1 MKFFTRVIMVP
12 VVPALFY
19 LTIPQTADAYNLESG
34 SSSLHLI
41 AALLVGG
48 LFAAN
53 HFRDRIKSFYRN
65 LVSRVK
71 NVKEPKT
78 R

>member
-1 MKFFTRVIMVP
+1 MKFFTRFIMVP
-12 VVPALFY
+12 VVPTFFY

-34 SSSLHLI
+34 GSSLHLI

-53 HFRDRIKSFYRN
+53 HFRDRIKTFYRN
-65 LVSRVK
+65 LVSRGEK
-71 NVKEPKT
+71 HKRAED
-78 R
+78 

>member
-1 MKFFTRVIMVP
+1 MTP
-12 VVPALFY
+12 VVPAFFY
-19 LTIPQTADAYNLESG
+19 LTIPQAADVHNLESG

-53 HFRDRIKSFYRN
+53 HFRDRIKTFYRN
-65 LVSRVK
+65 LVSRGK
-71 NVKEPKT
+71 KRE
-78 R
+78 RAED